1 MTMHNNSQN
10 YVINQSRPQ
19 SPQWKKHN
27 WKWRWEKTYV
37 SCINIVTFI
46 LFYHN
51 VIAKIKLF
59 ELSLNLKKMSY
70 ENWKL
75 KNILFEPETWR
86 TLCDIY
92 EANLAPKFLFIPLSL
107 DFIFFFTI
115 HGYISCRGGG
125 VE

>member
-1 MTMHNNSQN
+1 MHNNSQN

-70 ENWKL
+70 ENWKTYYL
-75 KNILFEPETWR
+75 NQKHEGLFV
-86 TLCDIY
+86 
-92 EANLAPKFLFIPLSL
+92 
-107 DFIFFFTI
+107 IFMKQI
-115 HGYISCRGGG
+115 
-125 VE
+125 